1 MMNERGSLAVLLV
14 AVLFLSVPASG
25 AAAASLTTDGSTH
38 TTGVSD
44 GTLADIPEELNET
57 AGEAS
62 GTGNETTDAVN
73 ETADGVDD
81 GVNETADGV
90 DEGVNETGDGVDEG
104 VHETGD
110 GVDEGVH
117 ETTDGVDDGETSDDV
132 EDAVDETSESA
143 ADAADEVT
151 DDAADIAD
159 STSAIVEEG
168 VDETTDA
175 VERTTADATTTVDGV
190 IDPSGA
196 DLPGEIEQLEAELSD
211 TVETLNG
218 TTTTGVADSP
228 LAPGAGDQQSSAP
241 RAEEVATID
250 ATSNSQVS
258 EVSESD
264 ADTQQ
269 EANSESDPAEGNS
282 RAETAE
288 TESDDDGGGSPI
300 PGGSSGA
307 GVAIGAVVLGAV
319 LVARDVG
326 TAAALSAISA
336 SGSSLLATIAAL
348 LRDWITRL
356 FALFGYKRYSDDDP
370 LEHETRERLY
380 EYIRSSPGSYLAEIS
395 EETDVPMQT
404 ARYHLRI
411 LDFEN
416 LVDHESIRGRRRY
429 VPLGTDCAAL
439 DAALNDDATAQIIR
453 TLDAEGP
460 DSVSGLADRL
470 DRDPSTISHHLD
482 RLAEDDLVERERDGR
497 AVVNRLTSDAERALG
512 GEATAATDAR
522 VPSQAD

>member
-1 MMNERGSLAVLLV
+1 MMNDRGSLAVLLV

-25 AAAASLTTDGSTH
+25 AAVASLSADATTH
-38 TTGVSD
+38 TTGASD
-44 GTLADIPEELNET
+44 GTLADVPKE
-57 AGEAS
+57 
-62 GTGNETTDAVN
+62 VN
-73 ETADGVDD
+73 ETADESAGA
-81 GVNETADGV
+81 VN
-90 DEGVNETGDGVDEG
+90 
-104 VHETGD
+104 
-110 GVDEGVH
+110 
-117 ETTDGVDDGETSDDV
+117 ETTDGVDDGANETTDGIDDGANETTDGVDDGANETTDGVDDGANETTDDAEDGEMADDV
-132 EDAVDETSESA
+132 EDAVDETSERA
-143 ADAADEVT
+143 ADGANEVP
-151 DDAADIAD
+151 DDAAATAD
-159 STSAIVEEG
+159 TTSAIVEEG

-175 VERTTADATTTVDGV
+175 VERTTTEARTTVEGV
-190 IDPSGA
+190 ADPSGV
-196 DLPGEIEQLEAELSD
+196 DLPGETAQVEAVLSSA
-211 TVETLNG
+211 VGTLDG
-218 TTTTGVADSP
+218 ATTTGIADSP
-228 LAPGAGDQQSSAP
+228 QAPGAGDQQSSAP
-241 RAEEVATID
+241 GAEEAATID
-250 ATSNSQVS
+250 ATSTPQDSGTSEPDTDPEQGSNSGSNLGQ
-258 EVSESD
+258 SD
-264 ADTQQ
+264 
-269 EANSESDPAEGNS
+269 SD
-282 RAETAE
+282 AETAGAG
-288 TESDDDGGGSPI
+288 SDDDGGASPI

-307 GVAIGAVVLGAV
+307 GIAIGAVVLGAV

-326 TAAALSAISA
+326 TAAALSAISG

-348 LRDWITRL
+348 LRDLLSRF

-439 DAALNDDATAQIIR
+439 DAALNDDSTAAIIR
-453 TLDAEGP
+453 TLDSEGP
-460 DSVSGLADRL
+460 GSVSGLADRL

-482 RLAEDDLVERERDGR
+482 RLAENDLVERERDGR